1 MNLNNINF
9 FKCVFEDSGTVPGI
23 KNNDFYKER
32 SYLGGWTVSDR
43 HPYTGLK
50 RKAFTEH
57 IHLNTV
63 QDISINDLR
72 NSLELTVKKYATDKN
87 VIFLSGGK
95 DSTALAHV
103 FKKLNIPFIPVSI
116 YSTVSNTT
124 EKHIVKTIEQELN
137 LNVKYFK
144 LDTIPEKDFFYW
156 IENPYTAK
164 VIALKELGLN
174 EDLFHILSI
183 F

>member
-1 MNLNNINF
+1 M
-9 FKCVFEDSGTVPGI
+9 
-23 KNNDFYKER
+23 
-32 SYLGGWTVSDR
+32 
-43 HPYTGLK
+43 
-50 RKAFTEH
+50 
-57 IHLNTV
+57 NTV

-164 VIALKELGLN
+164 VIALKELGLT
-174 EDLFHILSI
+174 DH
-183 F
+183 